1 MSSLTFSITEHIPVA
16 DHVYKYLIKKCG
28 SDTFVANRSHII
40 GHIVLNSLGKH
51 NDLSITKPNFTKV
64 FNVVINEKACV
75 RNGFYVGVKSGQVFN
90 NMIDKM
96 FREELF
102 THLLVAKNLE
112 KEKFFQSLRNFL
124 EVYDITEDDIKY
136 ESLYRD
142 FKRKKDHVLMS

>member
-1 MSSLTFSITEHIPVA
+1 
-16 DHVYKYLIKKCG
+16 
-28 SDTFVANRSHII
+28 
-40 GHIVLNSLGKH
+40 
-51 NDLSITKPNFTKV
+51 
-64 FNVVINEKACV
+64 
-75 RNGFYVGVKSGQVFN
+75 
-90 NMIDKM
+90 M